1 MTEPRRNLVIAAV
14 GNSSQHNSWL
24 PDSSARTFDLALI
37 YYGDQSGTFRSG
49 ADIYVERKGFKFP
62 LIADLC
68 DELGQVLDNYDFVW
82 LPDDDIATITADIN
96 RLFEIA
102 RQYQL
107 PIAQPAIA
115 TGDVSYQSMRVQ
127 PNLLLRYTRFAEV
140 MCPVFSRAALAS
152 ARPTFRETVSG
163 WGIDWAWTRLV
174 DCRQIAVVDAV
185 GVHHTRPLA
194 TGDAY
199 RRFAQQGVS
208 PSEERR
214 RIMRCYGLRGPATR
228 IRQRQLKYGTAL
240 CEAIDLA
247 GQRSTVGPPW
257 YNRLSRAG

>member
-1 MTEPRRNLVIAAV
+1 ML
-14 GNSSQHNSWL
+14 
-24 PDSSARTFDLALI
+24 
-37 YYGDQSGTFRSG
+37 
-49 ADIYVERKGFKFP
+49 
-62 LIADLC
+62 
-68 DELGQVLDNYDFVW
+68 DELGHRLESYDFVW
-82 LPDDDIATITADIN
+82 LPDDDIATTTDDVN

-102 RQYQL
+102 RQHRL

-115 TGDVSYQSMRVQ
+115 RGDVSYQSLRVQ

-140 MCPVFSRAALAS
+140 MCPVFARAALAA
-152 ARPTFRETVSG
+152 ARPTFRETISG

-174 DCRQIAVVDAV
+174 DRRQIAVVDAV

-194 TGDAY
+194 SGDAY

-214 RIMRCYGLRGPATR
+214 RVMRRYGLRGPATR
-228 IRQRQLKYGTAL
+228 LRRRQLKYGTAL

-247 GQRSTVGPPW
+247 GQRITVGPPW
-257 YNRLSRAG
+257 YKRLRRAG